1 MRRRTTSSRRVLPNG
16 TALRNRLLAALP
28 ARDYH
33 RICGHLRMHPVR
45 TGETLQEHGARISHV
60 YFPNGGVFS
69 ITNQMRD
76 GALVEVATVGS
87 EGMLGIGAFFG
98 DRSGAGRAFQQ
109 VGNGVLPAM
118 PVGRFIK
125 EIAISRS
132 LREVVGLYAQANLLQ
147 TMQSTACNALHDVRR
162 RCCRWLLETHDRI
175 ETDDFRLKH
184 EFLAVMLG
192 VRRPTV
198 TVVMRSLQEAGL
210 VSSHYGS
217 IRIVKRK
224 RLEAA
229 SCECYEVIRGH
240 FERLGL

>member
-1 MRRRTTSSRRVLPNG
+1 MRRRTTSSRRVLPDG

-76 GALVEVATVGS
+76 GALVEVATVGT

-147 TMQSTACNALHDVRR
+147 TMQSAACNALHDVRR

-198 TVVMRSLQEAGL
+198 TVVMRSLQQAGL